1 MGKKNSEERYDALL
15 LLSFGGPEGK
25 EDVLPFLDNV
35 LRGKNVPLERKQ
47 AVAEH
52 YYRFGGVSPINQQ
65 NRNLIAALK
74 PLVEQSGPR
83 LPIYWGNRNW
93 HPMLADT
100 IRQMAQDGVKKAL
113 AFVTAAYGSYS
124 SCRQYQENI
133 LEACRIVGPQAPQID
148 KIRPFFNHPGFVEA
162 NADNLSIAIAQISD
176 AKRAKAGV
184 VFTAHSIPQSM
195 ADHSP
200 YAEQLLE
207 VSRLVADAAGV
218 PERWQFAYQSRS
230 GPPSQPWLEP
240 DILEYISRFKKSG
253 GEDLVVCPIGFIS
266 DHMEVLYDLDKE
278 AKSLSTTLGVNLIR
292 TKTAGTHATFI
303 KMVQELVEERLNPSL
318 PRRALGSYGPSCDIC
333 PEDCCPIGTQ
343 PNARLLAVKPTIA
356 DMNPG

>member
-1 MGKKNSEERYDALL
+1 MEKMNSEERYDALL
-15 LLSFGGPEGK
+15 LVSFGGPESN

-35 LRGKNVPLERKQ
+35 LRGKNVPPERKQ

-65 NRNLIAALK
+65 NRDLIAALK
-74 PLVEQSGPR
+74 PPIEQSGPR

-148 KIRPFFNHPGFVEA
+148 KIRPFFNHPGFIEA
-162 NADNLSIAIAQISD
+162 NADNLSIALAHIPDRNRTNA
-176 AKRAKAGV
+176 RV

-195 ADHSP
+195 ADQSP
-200 YAEQLLE
+200 YVEQLLE
-207 VSRLVADAAGV
+207 ASRLVAHAAGV
-218 PERWQFAYQSRS
+218 PERWQLAYQSRS

-240 DILEYISRFKKSG
+240 DILEYISSFKKSG
-253 GEDLVVCPIGFIS
+253 GEDLVICPIGFIS
-266 DHMEVLYDLDKE
+266 DHMEVLYDLDTE
-278 AKSLSTTLGVNLIR
+278 AKNLSTALGVNLFR
-292 TKTAGTHATFI
+292 TKTAGSHPRFI
-303 KMVQELVEERLNPSL
+303 KMVQELVEERLNPTL
-318 PRRALGSYGPSCDIC
+318 PRRAVGSYGPSRDIC
-333 PEDCCPIGTQ
+333 PEDCCPLGTQ
-343 PNARLLAVKPTIA
+343 THSKIAAVKPAVA